1 MARLAATVV
10 LLLSLLTIASCRVI
24 EAEPET
30 VVAISDDQSQA
41 DTAVPQE
48 MDAAE
53 AIPSLP
59 TVAVAESILR
69 LPSHRRPC
77 RHGFLHRHLR
87 WARNHGLSHRRGAF
101 SGPGD
106 ARVHPVFLPEEPMEA
121 ELEAVAEPDPDS
133 RPDIE
138 VEEVEEK
145 DMKKP
150 PHGDGDDEEELRR
163 FRGHGLRFHH
173 RHDRHEH
180 AVDVAKDDSEHQEQQ
195 DKEDGA
201 GDMQLH
207 HVKQFSRHLHHHN
220 HGDEEQEET
229 ARKHYF
235 HRHHDSD
242 NEVDE
247 VEELARKLSKA
258 IMRRSFSRGGIRHH
272 LHHHHHHAEEGG
284 VRKWFKRLINMNRF

>member
-1 MARLAATVV
+1 MARLAATAV
-10 LLLSLLTIASCRVI
+10 LLLSLLAVANCRVL

-41 DTAVPQE
+41 DPAVPQE
-48 MDAAE
+48 TD

-59 TVAVAESILR
+59 TVTVAESILR
-69 LPSHRRPC
+69 LPSYRRPC

-87 WARNHGLSHRRGAF
+87 WARNHGGAF

-106 ARVHPVFLPEEPMEA
+106 ARVRPAFLPDEHRGA

-145 DMKKP
+145 DIKKP
-150 PHGDGDDEEELRR
+150 PRGDGDRGEENESVKAWKGEMLRR
-163 FRGHGLRFHH
+163 FRGHGLHFHH
-173 RHDRHEH
+173 RHHHHEH
-180 AVDVAKDDSEHQEQQ
+180 AVEVEKDDSEHQEQQ
-195 DKEDGA
+195 DKEKGA
-201 GDMQLH
+201 GDMQLQ
-207 HVKQFSRHLHHHN
+207 HVKLFSHVHHHN

-235 HRHHDSD
+235 HHHHDSD

-272 LHHHHHHAEEGG
+272 LHHHHTEEGG
-284 VRKWFKRLINMNRF
+284 VRKWFKGLMNMNRF